1 MTHRTAFK
9 TACIKYAQQASI
21 PLPDGVNT
29 SDTYGVAARELTK
42 KIQRRNKLK
51 QDGNITPETLLVVGR
66 WLPGGTVG
74 ERAVWAMR
82 CMIGPLEVWGQN
94 SGPYV
99 EQIQRLGVND
109 FKPGS
114 WPYCAA
120 TVSWALRSAGW
131 RSWGAFAKTGEG
143 EAGVITWKNAA
154 EAGRYGLSIKNYRTG
169 TTGDLV
175 VYGSDA
181 HHIGFLDSR
190 VNPLTG
196 DCYGIEGN
204 TASQRS
210 GRQGLFRQT
219 RNAAPPQTVIR
230 VR

>member
-1 MTHRTAFK
+1 MTHRTAYK
-9 TACIKYAQQASI
+9 TACIAYAKQAGLK
-21 PLPDGVNT
+21 LPDGMNT
-29 SDTYGVAARELTK
+29 SDTYGAAARELTK
-42 KIQRRNKLK
+42 KIQRRNKIK
-51 QDGNITPETLLVVGR
+51 QDGNITPETLLAIGR
-66 WLPGGTVG
+66 YLPGATVG

-82 CMIGPLEVWGQN
+82 CMTGPLESWGSN

-109 FKPGS
+109 FAPGS
-114 WPYCAA
+114 WAWCAA
-120 TVSWALRSAGW
+120 TTSWALRVAGW
-131 RSWGAFAKTGEG
+131 RSWAAFAKTGTG

-154 EAGRYGLSIKNYRTG
+154 EAGRYDLSVKNWRTG

-190 VNPLTG
+190 VNPVTG
-196 DCYGIEGN
+196 ACFGIEGN
-204 TASQRS
+204 TADKR
-210 GRQGLFRQT
+210 GVQGLWRKS
-219 RNAAPPQTVIR
+219 RNVQAPQMVIR